1 MAKKKP
7 VTLTAKQLAARVK
20 KFEKAK
26 NAFLDEVL
34 DMQTTMENESRRH
47 DYEIIMPLLDEVI
60 MVGQDL
66 ESAAIGF
73 MMALECVEIQ
83 DEDEA

>member
-1 MAKKKP
+1 MSKKKP

-34 DMQTTMENESRRH
+34 DMQVTMENEARRH

-60 MVGQDL
+60 MIGQDI
-66 ESAAIGF
+66 ESAAINF
-73 MMALECVEIQ
+73 LTTLECVEIQ